1 MFTISILMPGT
12 FQVRVP
18 VSVPQKW
25 KKGLQAQ
32 NNPPPLPK
40 KNVVLFPLQ
49 RPHSLKKVTCELSLL
64 LLSPPSLRASSP
76 GVPGGTGVG
85 EGKGEESLHSH
96 LIKLNICIPE
106 WDVRCWFIVGW
117 FLIRQWC
124 YVPVGELAC
133 RLTGETPLLAWNLS
147 NLSPF
152 LPHRQIAPGEMLAGY
167 SPPCFERFFS
177 EWASTLQCYQ

>member
-1 MFTISILMPGT
+1 MFTISILMPDT
-12 FQVRVP
+12 FQVQVP

-49 RPHSLKKVTCELSLL
+49 RPHSPKKVTCELSLL
-64 LLSPPSLRASSP
+64 LLSPPCLRASSP
-76 GVPGGTGVG
+76 GFPGYGGGRGRRGKRVCTRISQNWISVPA
-85 EGKGEESLHSH
+85 
-96 LIKLNICIPE
+96 
-106 WDVRCWFIVGW
+106 
-117 FLIRQWC
+117 
-124 YVPVGELAC
+124 GELAC

-152 LPHRQIAPGEMLAGY
+152 LPHRHIAPWEMLTGY

-177 EWASTLQCYQ
+177 EWVSTLQCYQ